1 MLPIC
6 YDKDSQGSTSK
17 SNQIKNQAAI
27 VRGQKD
33 TDKSDLK
40 VVDAGPGMQRGERR
54 KKNKIKLGPR
64 KIFCSPEF

>member
-1 MLPIC
+1 MEDLCLLYVIT
-6 YDKDSQGSTSK
+6 KTHKVAQA
-17 SNQIKNQAAI
+17 NQIKNQAAI

-54 KKNKIKLGPR
+54 KK
-64 KIFCSPEF
+64 

>member
-1 MLPIC
+1 MT
-6 YDKDSQGSTSK
+6 KTHKVAQA
-17 SNQIKNQAAI
+17 NQIKNQAAI

-54 KKNKIKLGPR
+54 KKIKSSWGPEKYFALLNFR
-64 KIFCSPEF
+64 